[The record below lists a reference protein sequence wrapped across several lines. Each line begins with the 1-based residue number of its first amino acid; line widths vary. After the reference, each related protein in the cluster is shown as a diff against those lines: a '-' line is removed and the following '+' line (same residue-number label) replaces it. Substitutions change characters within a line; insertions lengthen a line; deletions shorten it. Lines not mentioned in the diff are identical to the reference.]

1 MNFFGIY
8 GNVNEKLGPVLSH
21 DSWGQM
27 QILTKEGMAMSTIT
41 LEALSSLVHD
51 YIAAQAKRD
60 AERDAERKKELAER
74 KKEQAQRKKEQA
86 ERMKELEKQKAFNE
100 MLQENHMRQ
109 KEDYDKRWKQ
119 LQQELG
125 RLGNSY
131 GDQVEAMFV
140 NLGTKFNQFG
150 YSFPKEAK
158 GSIKFLGKDIK
169 VLAEV
174 DHLLE
179 NGSVI
184 IPIEVKAKLK
194 IDHVDDHVKRLTVIS
209 RHNETLGDNRKVIGA
224 VAGGIVPKNVL
235 EYAHKKG
242 LYVIVQNGDS
252 VEVANTPSGFAPQE
266 W

>member
-1 MNFFGIY
+1 
-8 GNVNEKLGPVLSH
+8 
-21 DSWGQM
+21 
-27 QILTKEGMAMSTIT
+27 MATVTI
-41 LEALSSLVHD
+41 EALSSLVHD
-51 YIAAQAKRD
+51 YIAAQA
-60 AERDAERKKELAER
+60 ERDAE
-74 KKEQAQRKKEQA
+74 
-86 ERMKELEKQKAFNE
+86 QKAFNE
-100 MLQENHMRQ
+100 RQ
-109 KEDYDKRWKQ
+109 QADYERQQADYERQQADYERQQADYDRRWKQ

-140 NLGTKFNQFG
+140 NLGTKFNRLG

-158 GSIKFLGKDIK
+158 GTIRFLDKDRR

-194 IDHVDDHVKRLTVIS
+194 VDHVDDHVERLGKIS
-209 RHNETLGDNRKVIGA
+209 MHNELHGDKRRVLGA

-242 LYVIVQNGDS
+242 LFVLVQNGDS
-252 VEVANTPSGFAPQE
+252 VEVAEPPPSFTLQE